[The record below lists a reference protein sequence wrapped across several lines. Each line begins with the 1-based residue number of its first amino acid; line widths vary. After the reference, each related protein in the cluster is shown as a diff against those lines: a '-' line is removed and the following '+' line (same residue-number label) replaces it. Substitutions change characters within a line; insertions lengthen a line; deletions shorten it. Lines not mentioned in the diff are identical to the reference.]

1 MNARLNFHRVPGL
14 QLQHLAPPPVLPL
27 RLDVPVF
34 VGVAPRGP
42 AREPVLGPRWPAGAG
57 MVDPL
62 RPRQRSVA
70 VAVDGLDSYRRLF
83 GEVEAGAYLG
93 RAVATFFAQGGRRCW
108 VMRIVSRSTPAP
120 SATAQATL
128 LKPAGAPP
136 GSSGLGFTA
145 RNEGAWGNALR
156 AALALQAEAA
166 PLRHD
171 GARWLCS
178 AAPRLPVGSLLRW
191 REGAA
196 PWQLARVETLAR
208 ERSGRQDLWVPGFDA
223 APAPTARVELL
234 SLQARFTDGLSE
246 ENHSGLGLDPRHP
259 RALAAEL
266 CRQSLLVWPA
276 ADWAGQALE
285 PADVSRLADESLAF
299 TGGADLFDTL
309 TPADFFDPL
318 APEGFWRDDPDPDTP
333 TGEGIDALRRLDE
346 PALLVVPDLYHPLGL
361 ARDTTPVEELL
372 DAAGAAFAPCRPGRS
387 VSTPPPPVAYPGL
400 QLDPRRA
407 DHLQQIVG
415 LQQNLVAFAA
425 HRAASAPLLALL
437 DVPPGLSATAMLAWR
452 REFEAEDSPDAAAYA
467 PWLLTTAGG
476 AVGSVTGGP
485 PGAPGPLVPLP
496 PSAAAAGVIAARERQ
511 DGLPFGPAQR
521 VLQQVVMPLARYSPA
536 QADALHTEGIN
547 LALAQAEGV
556 VLVGARSLS
565 RNGAYRALAA
575 RRVVH
580 WLLRWL
586 QREAPWLVFEP
597 LNRGLVEDVR
607 LWLQNLLRRLW
618 RGGALRGASEAE
630 AYFVRV
636 AAEPRQQGEL
646 QVEIG
651 LALAEPLEFIVVRLS
666 LADDGL
672 RLAPSAFAG
681 AAAAEA

>member
-1 MNARLNFHRVPGL
+1 MNFHRLPGL

-42 AREPVLGPRWPAGAG
+42 AREPVLGPGWPADAG
-57 MVDPL
+57 MVHPL
-62 RPRQRSVA
+62 RPRMRSVA
-70 VAVDGLDSYRRLF
+70 VAVDGLDSYRRQF

-108 VMRIVSRSTPAP
+108 VMRIVSRSAPAP

-128 LKPAGAPP
+128 LQVAGAPP
-136 GSSGLGFTA
+136 MPDGLGLVA
-145 RNEGAWGNALR
+145 RNEGAWGNALQ
-156 AALALQAEAA
+156 ATLALQAEVA

-171 GARWLCS
+171 GTRWLCT
-178 AAPRLPVGSLLRW
+178 AATRLPVGSLLRW

-196 PWQLARVETLAR
+196 PWQMARVEALVR
-208 ERSGRQDLWVPGFDA
+208 ERSGAQDLWVPGFSSLPA
-223 APAPTARVELL
+223 AAARVELL
-234 SLQARFTDGLSE
+234 SVQARLSDGLSVE
-246 ENHSGLGLDPRHP
+246 TYAGLGLDPRHP
-259 RALAAEL
+259 RWLAAEL
-266 CRQSLLVWPA
+266 CRHSQLVWPA
-276 ADWAGQALE
+276 ADWAEQALQ
-285 PADVSRLADESLAF
+285 PADATRLGSETLAF
-299 TGGADLFDTL
+299 GGGADHFEAL
-309 TPADFFDPL
+309 TPDDFFDPL
-318 APEGFWRDDPDPDTP
+318 APDGFWREEPDPDVLP
-333 TGEGIDALRRLDE
+333 GEGIDALRRLEE
-346 PALLVVPDLYHPLGL
+346 PAMLVVPDLYHPLGL
-361 ARDTTPVEELL
+361 ARDAEPVEELL

-407 DHLQQIVG
+407 DHLQHVVR
-415 LQQNLVAFAA
+415 LQQRLVAFAA
-425 HRAASAPLLALL
+425 HRATRAPLLALL
-437 DVPPGLSATAMLAWR
+437 DVPPGLSATAMQAWR

-476 AVGSVTGGP
+476 AAAGQ
-485 PGAPGPLVPLP
+485 PGVPGTLVPLP
-496 PSAAAAGVIAARERQ
+496 PSAAAAGVIAAREAQ

-521 VLQQVVMPLARYSPA
+521 VLQQVVMPLARYSTA

-556 VLVGARSLS
+556 VLMGARSLS

-597 LNRGLVEDVR
+597 LNPGLVEDVR
-607 LWLQNLLRRLW
+607 LWVQNVLRRLW
-618 RGGALRGASEAE
+618 RGGALRGNTESEAF
-630 AYFVRV
+630 FVRAV
-636 AAEPRQQGEL
+636 AEPRRQGEL
-646 QVEIG
+646 RVEIG

-672 RLAPSAFAG
+672 QLAPAAF
-681 AAAAEA
+681 AAAEV